1 MTNPGNLTD
10 EQMQVLA
17 QRIAAMADT
26 PTDAPAKGVRQYVG
40 ARYVPVFA
48 NPLEWSDTREYEPLT
63 IVSYRGNSY
72 TSMQYVPT
80 SISIADTAYW
90 ALTGNFNAQVEAY
103 RAEVRA
109 FDDRIN
115 ANAAAINAN
124 TAAINANAAAID
136 ANAAAIDANTA
147 AIDANTAAIAQE
159 KTDRTTNVMLA
170 FGDSFGVNT
179 ISQGPVWCEITANKL
194 QVTELHNYC
203 VGGATFNTAKEK
215 NFFVQVDKAISE
227 IKNPEYVKYVGIVG
241 GTNDGSNSITDAIVS
256 LVAKI
261 NSAFPNAVI
270 GIGLNASKQD
280 ILSYGAKQ
288 KRIAALNLN
297 GNFATPVF
305 IDSVVYTQLANGCM
319 MDDNIHPT
327 AKGSNRIGT
336 LMTCV
341 LKGAIGSVVATN
353 ETVNPQIIS
362 SNLRTFVPSMI
373 GRRIQYIG
381 SIDTTTSTS
390 TIVDLTTIYPDT
402 IKGSTYINDSNVTIV
417 GYITTGASNYPSLR
431 INSSFKGVGF
441 FGFDSYVV

>member
-1 MTNPGNLTD
+1 MANPGNLTD
-10 EQMQVLA
+10 EQMMQLA

-26 PTDAPAKGVRQYVG
+26 PTDAPAPGVRQYVG

-48 NPLEWSDTREYEPLT
+48 TPLEWSDTREYEPLT
-63 IVSYRGNSY
+63 IVLYNGNSY
-72 TSMQYVPT
+72 TSCQYVPT
-80 SISIADTAYW
+80 GIEITNNEYW

-124 TAAINANAAAID
+124 TASINANTTAIS
-136 ANAAAIDANTA
+136 ANTA
-147 AIDANTAAIAQE
+147 SISANTAAIAQE
-159 KTDRTTNVMLA
+159 NTDRTTNVMLA
-170 FGDSFGVNT
+170 FGDSYGVDT

-194 QVTELHNYC
+194 QATELHNYC
-203 VGGATFNTAKEK
+203 VGGATFNTTKEK

-227 IKNPEYVKYVGIVG
+227 IKNPKYVKYVGIVG
-241 GTNDGSNSITDAIVS
+241 GTNDGSNSIADAIVS

-280 ILSYGAKQ
+280 ILSHGAKQ

-319 MDDNIHPT
+319 MDDNVHPT

-353 ETVNPQIIS
+353 EIVNPQIIS
-362 SNLRTFVPSMI
+362 TDLRTLSPTMI

-381 SIDTTTSTS
+381 SINAPTS
-390 TIVDLTTIYPDT
+390 TIIDLTTIYPDT
-402 IKGSTYINDSNVTIV
+402 IKGSTYINDSDINIV
-417 GYITTGASNYPSLR
+417 GYITTGSSNYPSLR
-431 INSSFKGVGF
+431 IKSGFTGVGF
-441 FGFDSYVV
+441 FGFESYVV

>member
-63 IVSYRGNSY
+63 IVTYRGNSY

-115 ANAAAINAN
+115 ANATAISVNATAINAN
-124 TAAINANAAAID
+124 AAAINANAAAIN
-136 ANAAAIDANTA
+136 ANA
-147 AIDANTAAIAQE
+147 AAIAQE

-170 FGDSFGVNT
+170 FGDSYGVDT

-194 QVTELHNYC
+194 QATELHNYC
-203 VGGATFNTAKEK
+203 VGGATFNTTKEK

-241 GTNDGSNSITDAIVS
+241 GTNDGSNSIADAIVS

-353 ETVNPQIIS
+353 EEVNSQIIS
-362 SNLRTFVPSMI
+362 SNLRSFFPTMI

-381 SIDTTTSTS
+381 SIDTTSSTS

-402 IKGSTYINDSNVTIV
+402 IKGSTFINDSNVTIV
-417 GYITTGASNYPSLR
+417 GYITTGSSKYPSLR
-431 INSSFKGVGF
+431 IKSGFTGVGF